1 MRFPLRL
8 WSTYSSL
15 RWTGLFWQS
24 EQAHLSEQVPTHII
38 QSFIYRRIYYFSEPS
53 EAAVWFLVRS
63 RVNQFLSAC
72 KVNLN
77 AETTACMSVLTF
89 RNFRLFSWKF
99 MPQSFVVLQKLFIR
113 SFSWYTIGGFDSHD
127 SVNFKWIWTNWNN
140 IHEKKSCMF
149 RDYNYNCFCCFSFA
163 PGWYCTHFSDV
174 STWWKIIRWSFF
186 PTPQWDPWGNNWRH
200 WKSKQSWVSYQSISL
215 PQVLSSNL
223 LLELVNDLSTSN
235 EPSLANS
242 SVLDIK
248 FSFLLAPWINKGNLF
263 RGGSRTAT
271 TSRMERLLIIVNGW
285 KPLTIITKHSILDVA
300 AALDPPLLLKA
311 IYNKWKYLNLSNI

>member
-149 RDYNYNCFCCFSFA
+149 RDYSTITVVFA
-163 PGWYCTHFSDV
+163 AFLLRPGDTV
-174 STWWKIIRWSFF
+174 R
-186 PTPQWDPWGNNWRH
+186 
-200 WKSKQSWVSYQSISL
+200 ISL
-215 PQVLSSNL
+215 MYL
-223 LLELVNDLSTSN
+223 LDEKLFDGASFQLLNGIPEVITGDTECHNKVEHLPNQ
-235 EPSLANS
+235 SLFNRFW
-242 SVLDIK
+242 VQI
-248 FSFLLAPWINKGNLF
+248 F
-263 RGGSRTAT
+263 
-271 TSRMERLLIIVNGW
+271 
-285 KPLTIITKHSILDVA
+285 
-300 AALDPPLLLKA
+300 
-311 IYNKWKYLNLSNI
+311 Y